1 MKFYTVMGYSKP
13 WDSGIFI
20 VKKRMIYRISRV
32 IEIKW
37 FCHSENVYLEKL
49 LLFIIRNRLGD
60 AAVGN
65 LNYRYH

>member
-37 FCHSENVYLEKL
+37 FCHSGNVYLEKL
-49 LLFIIRNRLGD
+49 LEVIYNKK
-60 AAVGN
+60 
-65 LNYRYH
+65 